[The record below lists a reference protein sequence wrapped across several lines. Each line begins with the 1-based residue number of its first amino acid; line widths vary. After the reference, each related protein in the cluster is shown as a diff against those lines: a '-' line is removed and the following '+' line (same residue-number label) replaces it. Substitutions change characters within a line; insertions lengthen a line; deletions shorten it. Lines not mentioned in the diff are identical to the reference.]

1 MTLSIGFLVAWLV
14 SSNDRGTVPVRVW
27 KDVQTTS
34 LSTMASSIVPEQL
47 RAILYQKRMSD
58 HDVTT
63 LQVATILNEHEESLA
78 HYLEASNARN
88 S

>member
-1 MTLSIGFLVAWLV
+1 L
-14 SSNDRGTVPVRVW
+14 
-27 KDVQTTS
+27 
-34 LSTMASSIVPEQL
+34 LSTMASSIVPEWL

-63 LQVATILNEHEESLA
+63 LQVMTILNEHEESLA

-88 S
+88 GWNTRGNSVIEIV